1 MYVRP
6 VPRADTVNVA
16 APPSATVVSA
26 GPVSTTGAFAF
37 TRRRPELVTL
47 PAAFVAV
54 TANTA
59 PSSLNATL
67 DTVSVALVA
76 PGTATPSRV
85 HA

>member
-1 MYVRP
+1 MP
-6 VPRADTVNVA
+6 DGF
-16 APPSATVVSA
+16 VV
-26 GPVSTTGAFAF
+26 TTD
-37 TRRRPELVTL
+37 
-47 PAAFVAV
+47 AFVAV